1 MDIVTIIYIVV
12 AIILG
17 AVATYF
23 VMRRPVSTPK
33 PQPQESQTPMVEL
46 SRLEQAEN
54 LLTEAKA
61 RNEELNQQINL
72 LKESGQADPNLL
84 EKLSDI
90 DNLKKRL
97 KKLQDDLDDNE
108 DELDE
113 TKKKLKNKVADY
125 NQLQQDKEKVDN
137 DFRKVTR
144 QFEEIQHQLEETTES
159 LHLKMESLTFVQ
171 SILTAVEDNDKQTS
185 ETYSKVEQ
193 LATFI
198 RSDLKDILKPY
209 VRQNGNN
216 AALFGEELMRWEIV
230 QKKSWIAGKTTI
242 AFVGEFSAG
251 KTSIVNRI
259 LSQDNPDVPRLP
271 VSTKATTAIPTYITG
286 KPHEEYRFFS
296 RDNKLKKIDKSDFN
310 RVTKEVLDQVGGVSN
325 LIQYFVMAYKNEN
338 LDNLSILDT
347 PGFSSNDSEDS
358 QRTLEVI
365 NECDALFWV
374 FDVNMGTPNKTSI
387 DLIKKH
393 LHKPLYVVIN
403 KVDTKAPSEVESVE
417 KLICDT
423 FQREG
428 VAIEGCIQFSAK
440 APLNNIM
447 DPIKSVKS
455 TSGESAYLRSLQELV
470 VQVKKDA
477 EKKVKEENKE
487 YTDYSSQF
495 DEALQQFNDSCNT
508 LQENCDV
515 AVNIIDMSWTE
526 QTISK
531 LWGNEDKYELSKED
545 GENLKETI
553 VDYIAGN
560 NVQVIRNNCEL
571 ISNLSQQTQ
580 QAYSKLIDAREQLQ
594 SLTKAEQTLQKN
606 IQLVKSK

>member
-1 MDIVTIIYIVV
+1 
-12 AIILG
+12 
-17 AVATYF
+17 
-23 VMRRPVSTPK
+23 
-33 PQPQESQTPMVEL
+33 
-46 SRLEQAEN
+46 
-54 LLTEAKA
+54 
-61 RNEELNQQINL
+61 
-72 LKESGQADPNLL
+72 
-84 EKLSDI
+84 
-90 DNLKKRL
+90 
-97 KKLQDDLDDNE
+97 
-108 DELDE
+108 
-113 TKKKLKNKVADY
+113 
-125 NQLQQDKEKVDN
+125 
-137 DFRKVTR
+137 
-144 QFEEIQHQLEETTES
+144 
-159 LHLKMESLTFVQ
+159 MESLTFVQ

-325 LIQYFVMAYKNEN
+325 LIQYFVMAYN
-338 LDNLSILDT
+338 
-347 PGFSSNDSEDS
+347 S

-477 EKKVKEENKE
+477 EKKVKEENRE

>member
-1 MDIVTIIYIVV
+1 
-12 AIILG
+12 
-17 AVATYF
+17 
-23 VMRRPVSTPK
+23 
-33 PQPQESQTPMVEL
+33 
-46 SRLEQAEN
+46 
-54 LLTEAKA
+54 
-61 RNEELNQQINL
+61 
-72 LKESGQADPNLL
+72 
-84 EKLSDI
+84 
-90 DNLKKRL
+90 
-97 KKLQDDLDDNE
+97 
-108 DELDE
+108 
-113 TKKKLKNKVADY
+113 
-125 NQLQQDKEKVDN
+125 
-137 DFRKVTR
+137 
-144 QFEEIQHQLEETTES
+144 
-159 LHLKMESLTFVQ
+159 
-171 SILTAVEDNDKQTS
+171 
-185 ETYSKVEQ
+185 
-193 LATFI
+193 
-198 RSDLKDILKPY
+198 
-209 VRQNGNN
+209 
-216 AALFGEELMRWEIV
+216 
-230 QKKSWIAGKTTI
+230 
-242 AFVGEFSAG
+242 VGEFSAG

-440 APLNNIM
+440 VPLNNIM

-477 EKKVKEENKE
+477 EKKVKEENRE

>member
-1 MDIVTIIYIVV
+1 MDTMTIIYIAVAAIMGAVV
-12 AIILG
+12 AYIFLRQSSG
-17 AVATYF
+17 KND
-23 VMRRPVSTPK
+23 S
-33 PQPQESQTPMVEL
+33 QPQEPQTPMVEL
-46 SRLEQAEN
+46 ARLEQVEN

-61 RNEELNQQINL
+61 RNEELNKQINL
-72 LKESGQADPNLL
+72 LKESGQVDPSLQ
-84 EKLSDI
+84 EKLVDI
-90 DNLKKRL
+90 GNLKKKL
-97 KKLQDDLDDNE
+97 KKLQDELDDHE

-113 TKKKLKNKVADY
+113 TKEKLKNKVADY
-125 NQLQQDKEKVDN
+125 SQLQHDKEKVDN

-144 QFEEIQHQLEETTES
+144 QMEEIRHQLEKTTES
-159 LHLKMESLTFVQ
+159 LRLNMESLTFVQ
-171 SILTAVEDNDKQTS
+171 SILTATEDNDKQTS

-198 RSDLKDILKPY
+198 RGDLKDMLKPY
-209 VRQNGNN
+209 AMQNANN

-286 KPHEEYRFFS
+286 KPKEDYRFFS
-296 RDNKLKKIDKSDFN
+296 RDNKLKKIDKADFN

-325 LIQYFVMAYKNEN
+325 LIQYFVMAYRNEN

-374 FDVNMGTPNKTSI
+374 FDVNMGTVNKSSI

-393 LHKPLYVVIN
+393 LRKPLYVVIN
-403 KVDTKAPSEVESVE
+403 KVDTKALSEVESVE

-423 FQREG
+423 LQREG
-428 VAIEGCIQFSAK
+428 VAIEGCVRFSAK
-440 APLNNIM
+440 TPLNDIM
-447 DPIKSVKS
+447 NPIKSVKS
-455 TSGESAYLRSLQELV
+455 TSGESAYLNSLQELV
-470 VQVKKDA
+470 AQVRKDA
-477 EKKVKEENKE
+477 EEIVKVKSRD
-487 YTDYSSQF
+487 YADYSSQF
-495 DEALQQFNDSCNT
+495 DEALQQFNNSCNT

-515 AVNIIDMSWTE
+515 AVNIIDSSWTE

-553 VDYIAGN
+553 VDYIADN
-560 NVQVIRNNCEL
+560 NVQVIRNNCEQ